1 MATQGKLSA
10 KFQTEVTFLV
20 LVGSALSHFMS
31 TFENVLNF
39 IAMLPPQMLTAHKHT
54 QPQIDKL
61 FHQSVCV
68 RLYLHFRRSANAAKL
83 KLHIFISCALLTKT
97 S

>member
-1 MATQGKLSA
+1 MATQGKLSV

-20 LVGSALSHFMS
+20 LIGSALWQFMS

-54 QPQIDKL
+54 QP
-61 FHQSVCV
+61 SV
-68 RLYLHFRRSANAAKL
+68 AD
-83 KLHIFISCALLTKT
+83 
-97 S
+97 